1 MVKKHTGQPVCFY
14 YVRKEGDFVTDK
26 QRRFCDEYLIDC
38 NATRAYK
45 AAYQRIKSDE
55 VASASGTRL
64 LGNVKVKTY
73 IQEKLDQISSAKT
86 ADAKEVMEYLTS
98 VMRGESSAEIVVVE
112 GEGDGCSS
120 ARKIHKAPDEKERL
134 KAAELLGKRF
144 GLFTD
149 KVNVESTAKVVI
161 VDDLDE

>member
-1 MVKKHTGQPVCFY
+1 M
-14 YVRKEGDFVTDK
+14 TDK

-45 AAYQRIKSDE
+45 AAYPRSKSDE
-55 VASASGTRL
+55 VASASGRRL